1 MAIVISLLVI
11 ALCARYR
18 PRGGHALR
26 GDRHAQLSPRGRSC
40 RCPSGRPR
48 LSRDDR
54 RVGRADWRMAP
65 VDSLPPAAHSR
76 VRVAGMIALRLYLI
90 VAVGLLAVKTV
101 QLALGT
107 H

>member
-1 MAIVISLLVI
+1 
-11 ALCARYR
+11 
-18 PRGGHALR
+18 
-26 GDRHAQLSPRGRSC
+26 
-40 RCPSGRPR
+40 
-48 LSRDDR
+48 
-54 RVGRADWRMAP
+54 MAP
-65 VDSLPPAAHSR
+65 VDSLPAAAHSR